1 MRALALALAD
11 AVAGG
16 TGGTGAALG
25 VGVAVPDP
33 LPGGSQAASRLA
45 RIITD
50 TNRTICCAFPNHA
63 RKGKP
68 QLMTITEELIQPDRG
83 QDAISLHL
91 VSKGTFDT
99 FAKTLSGPQRAAL
112 AAQKFTGGGYQTAI
126 VPDGEGWFAVG
137 GVANPDDLSSW
148 CLAKLAEVLPGGTY
162 RLATGDAGPALHGW
176 QTAQY
181 RFTRYIDDKEPDS
194 PRILLTKAVKAIGP
208 AVAEAQAVNWVRD
221 LVNTPA
227 EDMGP
232 AALEAEAERIAKR
245 HHAKLHVT
253 KGDALEQEY
262 PMVHAVGR
270 AATRHHAPRM
280 IHLTWGDEKAP
291 VLAIVGKGVCFD
303 SGGLDLKPS
312 AGMLLMKKDMGGA
325 AHALALADLVM
336 GAGLKVRLHCL
347 VPAVENAVSG
357 NSFRPGDVL
366 RSRKGVTVEIG
377 NTDAEGRL
385 VLGDA
390 LARACEEMPDLV
402 IDFAT
407 LTGAA
412 RVAVGPDLPALFT
425 RRDETADALL
435 QAGVAHDDA
444 CWRLPLHDPWREW
457 LKSDIA
463 DINNSHSN
471 GYAGASVAA
480 LFLDRFVAEGVDW
493 AHFDTFAWRPAAK
506 PGRPKGGDALGL
518 RAAWHM
524 LQQRYA

>member
-1 MRALALALAD
+1 
-11 AVAGG
+11 
-16 TGGTGAALG
+16 
-25 VGVAVPDP
+25 
-33 LPGGSQAASRLA
+33 
-45 RIITD
+45 
-50 TNRTICCAFPNHA
+50 
-63 RKGKP
+63 
-68 QLMTITEELIQPDRG
+68 MTINEELIQPDRG
-83 QDAISLHL
+83 QDAVPIHL
-91 VSKGTFDT
+91 VSKATFDA

-126 VPDGEGWFAVG
+126 VPSGEGWFAVG
-137 GVANPDDLSSW
+137 GVANPASLSSW
-148 CLAKLAEVLPGGTY
+148 CLAKLAEVLPAGTY
-162 RLATGDAGPALHGW
+162 RLAGELETGPTLHGW

-181 RFTRYIDDKEPDS
+181 RFTRYIDDADAEG
-194 PRILLTKAVKAIGP
+194 PRILLTKDVKAIGA
-208 AVAEAQAVNWVRD
+208 AVAEATAVNFVRD

-232 AALEAEAERIAKR
+232 AALEAEAERLAKR
-245 HHAKLHVT
+245 HHARLHVT
-253 KGDALEQEY
+253 KGDALEQEF

-280 IHLTWGDEKAP
+280 IHLTWGDENAP
-291 VLAIVGKGVCFD
+291 VLAVVGKGVCFD
-303 SGGLDLKPS
+303 SGGLDIKP
-312 AGMLLMKKDMGGA
+312 ANGMLLMKKDMGGA
-325 AHALALADLVM
+325 AHALALADLIM

-347 VPAVENAVSG
+347 VPAVENAISG

-390 LARACEEMPDLV
+390 LARACEEQPQLV

-425 RRDETADALL
+425 RRDETADELL
-435 QAGVAHDDA
+435 QAGIARDDA

-463 DINNSHSN
+463 DINNSHTN

-480 LFLDRFVAEGVDW
+480 LFLDRFVEDGVDW
-493 AHFDTFAWRPAAK
+493 AHFDTFAWRPTAK

-518 RAAWHM
+518 RAAFRM
-524 LQQRYA
+524 VQQRYG